1 MAQGRKSNKNRL
13 QMLRDSIQE
22 NIDEF
27 NEENEKDYTL
37 NFKQKKAVHYLLRG
51 ENKKNALKLA
61 GYSESYQNSAA
72 NFFAQDNIKQYMV
85 DIRQEIEDQSI
96 LSIQDLEHELF
107 GLYQKVKKADD
118 TDMQL
123 KVLKMIFEYKQM
135 MSPTPINQN
144 NQLININLNLVK
156 PDEDEE
162 DNNDIIEI
170 S

>member
-1 MAQGRKSNKNRL
+1 
-13 QMLRDSIQE
+13 
-22 NIDEF
+22 
-27 NEENEKDYTL
+27 
-37 NFKQKKAVHYLLRG
+37 
-51 ENKKNALKLA
+51 
-61 GYSESYQNSAA
+61 
-72 NFFAQDNIKQYMV
+72 MV

-144 NQLININLNLVK
+144 NQQININLNLVK